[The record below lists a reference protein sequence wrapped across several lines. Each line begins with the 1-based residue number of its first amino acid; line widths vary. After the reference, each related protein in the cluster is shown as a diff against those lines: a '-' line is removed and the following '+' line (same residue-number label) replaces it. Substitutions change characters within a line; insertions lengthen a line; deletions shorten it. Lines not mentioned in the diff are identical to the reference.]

1 MDDLIRP
8 EKESPRQDPDITPPP
23 QDVHSWH
30 MLCLFGRVRICYDVP
45 EGMNG
50 PSVFRGIFVCL
61 LSIISC
67 AVVEDKAPVE
77 GSHSK

>member
-1 MDDLIRP
+1 MC
-8 EKESPRQDPDITPPP
+8 TPG
-23 QDVHSWH
+23 H
-30 MLCLFGRVRICYDVP
+30 MLCSFERVRICYDVP